1 METDGMARRSKYEY
15 LQVMWQRYQRADRAT
30 RSALL
35 DEVTRICRYHRKY
48 AIGLLSLTRPPR
60 QRIRRVT
67 RRRPTYEE
75 PVIRLLAQIWEA
87 SGYLCAQRLQAALPH
102 WLPWLKQRAAV
113 TPAQE
118 TQLRRISARQ
128 IDRRLR
134 ERKQRIKRRLY
145 GTTRPGSLLKHQIP
159 IKTDHW
165 DVSQPGYLEIDL
177 VSHSGAS
184 AAGEF
189 LHTLDCVDIQ
199 TTWVERQAV
208 IGKSRHGIVQAL
220 THIEQQLPFPLRGV
234 DSDNGSEF
242 INDHL
247 LSWCQARP
255 AGQGI
260 QFTRS
265 RPYKKDDNA
274 HVEQKNWTHVR
285 KLVGWDRYDSVDAVH
300 ALNALYADLRL
311 FQNLF
316 QPSMKLVRKVRVGS
330 RLIRRYA
337 PPQTP
342 FERVRACPEADPAKM
357 AVLQRMW
364 ETTDPFV
371 LSRRI
376 DQHLERLWAL
386 ATRATR
392 TPREAAPRRPQ
403 PRKQTPWRGWTFSP
417 RVQQQK
423 RDRGQVPRSVGRY
436 SGSDNSA
443 IASYTANTEAVFPT
457 ESRKTPKSVAVAG
470 PPGKIQK

>member
-1 METDGMARRSKYEY
+1 MARRAKVEY
-15 LQVMWQRYQRADRAT
+15 LRVMWQRYQRASRGE

-35 DEVTRICRYHRKY
+35 DEVTRVCRYHRKY
-48 AIGLLSLTRPPR
+48 AMGLLSRAVPPR
-60 QRIRRVT
+60 PRVRRVA
-67 RRRPTYEE
+67 RRRPTYGEE
-75 PVIRLLAQIWEA
+75 VIRLLTQVWEA
-87 SGYLCAQRLQAALPH
+87 AGYLCAQRLKAALPI
-102 WLPWLKQRAAV
+102 WLPWLQRHALL
-113 TPAQE
+113 TPALE
-118 TQLRRISARQ
+118 AQLLRISPRQ

-134 ERKQRIKRRLY
+134 DRKRRIKRRLY

-165 DVSQPGYLEIDL
+165 DVTKPGYLEIDL

-199 TTWVERQAV
+199 TTWVERQA
-208 IGKSRHGIVQAL
+208 IMGKSRHGVVQAM
-220 THIEQQLPFPLRGV
+220 TAIEQQLPFPLRGV

-247 LSWCQARP
+247 LAWCQARP
-255 AGQGI
+255 AGRTV

-285 KLVGWDRYDSVDAVH
+285 KLVGWERYDSPAALH

-337 PPQTP
+337 TPQTP
-342 FERVRACPEADPAKM
+342 CERVRACPAVDPQKVA
-357 AVLQRMW
+357 ALERILT
-364 ETTDPFV
+364 TTDPFA
-371 LSRRI
+371 LSQRI
-376 DQHLERLWAL
+376 DRHLERLWAL

-392 TPREAAPRRPQ
+392 TPRETAPQAPQ
-403 PRKQTPWRGWTFSP
+403 PRARTPWRGWTFSP
-417 RVQQQK
+417 RAVTSRAGASSK
-423 RDRGQVPRSVGRY
+423 SAHTIGAGE
-436 SGSDNSA
+436 A
-443 IASYTANTEAVFPT
+443 IATRSNGEVALKAG
-457 ESRKTPKSVAVAG
+457 SRAHTP
-470 PPGKIQK
+470 PR